1 MGKKNILNQTKGTI
15 FLVQSR
21 TVIDQYKPSIFFF
34 CWFYFS
40 ALLPMVQKKE
50 IEGMVHTVKDWCHVI
65 TQFSIQI

>member
-1 MGKKNILNQTKGTI
+1 MGKKNILKQTKGTI

-34 CWFYFS
+34 CF
-40 ALLPMVQKKE
+40 AANGPKKE

>member
-21 TVIDQYKPSIFFF
+21 TVIDQYKPSIFF
-34 CWFYFS
+34 S
-40 ALLPMVQKKE
+40 ALLPMVQKRE

-65 TQFSIQI
+65 TQFSIPI